1 MSERR
6 TVWGLR
12 FFSLLV
18 AIMAWAVISFGQR
31 ERFNEQQH
39 EVRVQWGGIPSN
51 LILLDEVRNVQ
62 VRLRG
67 PQSRMET
74 FNPFLVSL
82 VVDLGDAVKGPQQ
95 IELRPEA
102 VTRPQGIEVTSIEP
116 SSISLELDELV
127 TEVREVRVVLS
138 GEPAAGAVVKATRVA
153 PTPVAVR
160 GPETL
165 LRGLAEL
172 TTQPV
177 SLDGHAID
185 FEERTLL
192 VDPGPLI
199 TPLNQVVT
207 VFVTLE
213 IPSAASRL
221 DERPAL

>member
-31 ERFNEQQH
+31 EIYNEQLL
-39 EVRVQWGGIPSN
+39 ETRVQWRSTPSN

-67 PQSRMET
+67 PESRMQSL
-74 FNPFLVSL
+74 NPFLITL
-82 VVDLGDAVKGPQQ
+82 VVDLSGAVKGPQQ

-102 VTRPQGIEVTSIEP
+102 VNRPQGIEVTAIEP
-116 SSISLELDELV
+116 GSISVELDELV
-127 TEVREVRVVLS
+127 TEVREVLPDLS
-138 GEPAAGAVVKATRVA
+138 GEPAAGAVVKATRVV
-153 PTPVAVR
+153 PSPVAVR

-165 LRGLAEL
+165 LRNLNRL

-185 FEERTLL
+185 FEERTLI

-207 VFVTLE
+207 VYVTLE
-213 IPSAASRL
+213 VPSAASAL